1 MSLTWPEAS
10 WLKSALIL
18 AVAALASCT
27 GFDSPQLGSSS
38 AAVAGRNDNGTELF
52 AGTAQVVDQTCNGD
66 TGSVTIE
73 GTLTTTGSVDSAEI
87 EATINGGATTVVG
100 TIEPEDFVHDGRVKT
115 ASYSITID
123 LPEGTNTVSIC
134 FDQSGS
140 QGREPKYTCA
150 ETLIVV
156 VDCAS
161 DCRGTGFFGD
171 LPGNPSLCRGN
182 GPPHIPV
189 HVKGDLG
196 DAPALTITGP
206 NGYTHSAT
214 MNHAGES
221 CVYQY
226 NWDTAGN
233 GGAGLYTFTVTGG
246 GNTYSFTATLRCPN
260 EAGPQDV
267 RPQQAPRSRLYT
279 DWDWAP
285 AANQFSPAYE
295 QR

>member
-1 MSLTWPEAS
+1 MSLTWPKAS
-10 WLKSALIL
+10 WLKSALTF
-18 AVAALASCT
+18 AVAFAAMASCT
-27 GFDSPQLGSSS
+27 SVDGLEVATQSSAVSSS
-38 AAVAGRNDNGTELF
+38 KGNNGTEIF
-52 AGTAQVVDQTCNGD
+52 AGTAEVIEQTCNGD
-66 TGSVTIE
+66 TASVTIQ

-87 EATINGGATTVVG
+87 TAIINGGAPAVVG
-100 TIEPEDFVHDGRVKT
+100 TIDPEDFIHNGREKT
-115 ASYSITID
+115 APYSITID
-123 LPEGTNTVSIC
+123 LPEGSNTVSVC
-134 FDQSGS
+134 FEQSGS
-140 QGREPKYTCA
+140 QGRESKYTCA
-150 ETLIVV
+150 ETLVVV

-233 GGAGLYTFTVTGG
+233 GGAGQYTFTVTGG
-246 GNTYSFTATLRCPN
+246 GNTYSFTATLHCRN
-260 EAGPQDV
+260 EAGPQPQEV
-267 RPQQAPRSRLYT
+267 RPQEPRRSRLYT

-285 AANQFSPAYE
+285 AAK
-295 QR
+295 